1 MPWTDL
7 VVKGQLK
14 TTDELREIFA
24 AQGVDLQRPIIA
36 SCGSG
41 VTAAIVMLA
50 LATLEASDVK
60 LYDGS
65 WSEWG
70 ARDDLPIEPAL

>member
-1 MPWTDL
+1 M
-7 VVKGQLK
+7 
-14 TTDELREIFA
+14 RAAFA
-24 AQGVDLQRPIIA
+24 AAGIDPEAPFIA

-41 VTAAIVMLA
+41 VTATSLLFAARRLGGRDA
-50 LATLEASDVK
+50 R

-70 ARDDLPIEPAL
+70 ADPATPKQVGSA